1 MEMQPAIDITQILYR
16 IESGDPTAA
25 SELFPLVYDELR
37 RLAKWQLAGDRRGQ
51 TLQATALVHE
61 AYVRM
66 VATSKQSAFY
76 CRSSFFSAAAQ
87 AMRHILVD
95 TARRK
100 LAIKRGGGVARDAI
114 DLDQVLC
121 EHPDEILAV
130 HEALDAL
137 AMSDPKCAEV
147 VKLHY
152 FGGFSLDEIAE
163 LLGVSRT
170 TINRWWRYA
179 RAWLRTEIDR

>member
-1 MEMQPAIDITQILYR
+1 MQPANDITQILDR

-37 RLAKWQLAGDRRGQ
+37 RLAKWQLGVEKRGQ

-61 AYVRM
+61 AFVRM
-66 VATSKQSAFY
+66 VGASKQSAFS

-95 TARRK
+95 TARHK
-100 LAIKRGGGVARDAI
+100 LAIKRGGGVAREAI
-114 DLDQVLC
+114 ELDQILC
-121 EHPDEILAV
+121 ERPDEILAV
-130 HEALDAL
+130 HQALDAL
-137 AMSDPKCAEV
+137 AVSDPKCAEV

-152 FGGFSLDEIAE
+152 FGGFGLDEIAE
-163 LLGVSRT
+163 LLGVSQT
-170 TINRWWRYA
+170 TIKRWWRYS
-179 RAWLRTEIDR
+179 RAWLRAEIER